1 MLSSTNLKRH
11 SNINFSQIL
20 YQILVAGKQGNS
32 SGFWES
38 EKQDFFKHKSCNY
51 LTLSQEK
58 KTENPAQIGTLCEQT
73 DRQTHTHTHTHIQT
87 YRQTDR
93 LKVEL
98 D

>member
-38 EKQDFFKHKSCNY
+38 EKQDFFKHRSCNY

-73 DRQTHTHTHTHIQT
+73 DIQTDTHTHTDRQIDK
-87 YRQTDR
+87 QTD
-93 LKVEL
+93 
-98 D
+98 